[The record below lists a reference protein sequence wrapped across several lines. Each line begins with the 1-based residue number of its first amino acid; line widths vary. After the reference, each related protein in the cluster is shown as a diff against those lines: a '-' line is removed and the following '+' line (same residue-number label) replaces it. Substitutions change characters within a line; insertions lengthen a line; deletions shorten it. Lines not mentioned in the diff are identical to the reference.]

1 MIAAMATQLL
11 MARHFLAN
19 HPPQRLLGEVLV
31 DQGLA

>member
-19 HPPQRLLGEVLV
+19 HPPQRLFGDVFV
-31 DQGLA
+31 GQGVA